1 MQTSGTRIQKVLSDN
16 GLLSR
21 RKAEEYIQKG
31 RIQIN
36 GRKAT
41 LGQKINPRKDVIHI
55 DNELIT
61 LQKHKNSVYILLHKP
76 RGFVTTLSDEL
87 GRRCI
92 TDLLKEV
99 PEKVYPVGR
108 LDKESE
114 GLLLL
119 TNDGEFAN
127 YIMHPRH
134 HVPKTYRVTVR
145 PGITDETAALLSS
158 GIMVDGSMTM
168 PSQVLI
174 LTKEPGRVVLQMTIY
189 EGRNRQI
196 RKMCEA
202 VGLEVARLK
211 RVSVGPIKLGMLQPG
226 EWRLLTTTEV
236 GALRN
241 AVKEENVPN
250 PNSKRKKYAPRSAT
264 KKPIAK
270 KPTSTAGKSADK
282 KPNATVG
289 KPVDKKPD
297 TATGKTIKYKK
308 K

>member
-1 MQTSGTRIQKVLSDN
+1 MQNGGIRIQKVLSDN

-21 RKAEEYIQKG
+21 RKAEEYIKKG
-31 RIQIN
+31 KIQVN
-36 GRKAT
+36 GRKAII
-41 LGQKINPRKDVIHI
+41 GQKMNPSKDTIHI

-61 LQKHKNSVYILLHKP
+61 LQKRKNNIYVLLHKP

-92 TDLLKEV
+92 TDLIKQV

-108 LDKESE
+108 LDRESE
-114 GLLLL
+114 GLLIL

-134 HVPKTYRVTVR
+134 HIPKTYRVTVR
-145 PGITDETAALLSS
+145 PGITDETAALLSA
-158 GIMVDGSMTM
+158 GVMIDNAITM

-174 LTKEPGRVVLQMTIY
+174 LSKEPGRVVLQITIY

-196 RKMCEA
+196 RKMCES

-211 RVSVGPIKLGMLQPG
+211 RVSVGPVKLGMLQPG
-226 EWRLLTTTEV
+226 EWRMLTPTEV
-236 GALRN
+236 GAVRN
-241 AVKEENVPN
+241 AVKEENIPN
-250 PNSKRKKYAPRSAT
+250 PNSKRKKYAPRTGAT
-264 KKPIAK
+264 GKPIGK
-270 KPTSTAGKSADK
+270 K
-282 KPNATVG
+282 VG
-289 KPVDKKPD
+289 KPDAKS
-297 TATGKTIKYKK
+297 IKYKK